1 MTNKEI
7 VQALRICNRPK
18 GHRCS
23 ECPIFSHYE
32 HSKCKKAVDKS
43 AADLIESLLD
53 QLADSQQ
60 KERETAEER
69 DHLRAELNEAEKL
82 IPHICC
88 YCKKNIVGSAAKFCK
103 KQAEDGIHSGAYTC
117 GEWEWCG
124 KGAGNG

>member
-32 HSKCKKAVDKS
+32 HFNCKKTVDKY
-43 AADLIESLLD
+43 AADLIESLLA

-69 DHLRAELNEAEKL
+69 DALMRLHSRRVEVIRRRIDNDGLTPEEQRLLDDLVLPRHYDIRAPKE
-82 IPHICC
+82 
-88 YCKKNIVGSAAKFCK
+88 
-103 KQAEDGIHSGAYTC
+103 
-117 GEWEWCG
+117 
-124 KGAGNG
+124 KGASE